1 MTILSTKTRV
11 NGSRKASDVVT
22 PSPSSVKGLSTF
34 TNGLS
39 ASTPTHAVSRPSSSN
54 LLSTFLEQFH
64 ELEAYKYIDLP
75 LVPCRV

>member
-1 MTILSTKTRV
+1 MTILATGTRV

-22 PSPSSVKGLSTF
+22 PSPSSVKSLSTF
-34 TNGLS
+34 GLS
-39 ASTPTHAVSRPSSSN
+39 ASTPTHAVSRPGPSN

-64 ELEAYKYIDLP
+64 ELDAYKYIDLP

>member
-1 MTILSTKTRV
+1 MTILSNGSRV
-11 NGSRKASDVVT
+11 NGFRRASDVVT
-22 PSPSSVKGLSTF
+22 QPPSSVKSLPTF

-39 ASTPTHAVSRPSSSN
+39 TSTSAHAVPRPASTN

-64 ELEAYKYIDLP
+64 ELEAYRYIGLP

>member
-1 MTILSTKTRV
+1 MTILSTGTRV
-11 NGSRKASDVVT
+11 NGCRRASDVVT
-22 PSPSSVKGLSTF
+22 PSSVKSLSTF

-39 ASTPTHAVSRPSSSN
+39 APTPTHAVSRPTATN

-75 LVPCRV
+75 FVPCRV